1 MTVVL
6 AFLWLFLVLV
16 LPWLIVVP
24 LWCWRQSSGLQ
35 KRVQQLEAVAEE
47 LRRMVAALEHQRS
60 GQAEQPG
67 TPPRAN
73 LAPPT
78 GSDPATA
85 SAAQA
90 VGERSGPLAAGEGPA
105 HPLQAATEP
114 QEPHLAVV
122 PPAERDRPARPPTAL
137 ETTTSAPTDQVPT
150 DQVPTVPTPPV
161 PAPPVPAPTLLSP
174 TAREPAA
181 LQPTAA
187 EPTDLERPAREQPA
201 LDNLADQPQPLAPP
215 PPLEPPAGLSALGR
229 SPTWRRLERLLIE
242 HWTGIV
248 GVLVVVAGITF
259 LAINLAL
266 RLQPFTRF
274 LGLLAAAALLAAP
287 ALLARRR
294 PQWNPLASWMGS
306 GAAALVLFA
315 CAASGGLPTL
325 GLQWVDQ
332 PGPALALLCLAM
344 GLNLA
349 LAAAAGTQTLAA
361 LHTAVNL
368 LPLAIVP
375 ASSFSLVL
383 ASIVAL
389 VGQLLPRRRPW
400 HGERLAVGLAYGL
413 FLIRWCTVPG
423 SGSEAPETRA
433 LAIGAAV
440 VVFGAGALL
449 PQRQRAGNREFSP
462 LALLGQLLH
471 WGGLTLV
478 LLLVP
483 QQLVVRLLGL
493 AAAALV
499 ALLLGLRA
507 QRRGWLALGRSQLLI
522 GQTLFLAGLQSLDP
536 LQPDVLLLALALLV
550 ESALFLRLAIRQADP
565 LLQGISWGLVAGSGG
580 WLLLAGLE
588 AGSSLQASSVMLIAG
603 SATTKLQRDLG
614 DDQTPQPLPGLFSWW
629 AALQFLVGAM
639 VCAPVGMGSWLAL
652 GSLGTLASRSREP
665 LPAALPEATATAV
678 LLAHL
683 IGWGR
688 LLEPLNQ
695 AGQPLAAASV
705 MLQLTPLMLLAA
717 TLVIRRMGLPL
728 GIHLIGGSLLLAAQ
742 LLLAPINTPL
752 PAIAWL
758 LLSLLALQLARRLPR
773 AIALPVLQQGLLAL
787 AIGLLAAIT
796 LPFSL
801 QGASRLAI
809 TLLASGVLLRW
820 WFIDPGDR
828 LGQLPLWRRF
838 HPYLLELNLLLLAI
852 RLSGDVPATWQ
863 APSWLLLALVLLNP
877 RLRRWFEPR
886 LQVWSVIAA
895 WIGIALVMVRPEAH
909 PLIAISLMIIYVV
922 LSHRWL
928 QLQPDAVPATPA
940 GLGLLEQLAKLVAR
954 APNPLLYAPLFVAMA
969 VVLASHFDHSLLTL
983 LWATEAFVIYVL
995 SAVLRDSRFRVVALI
1010 ALGSCLWRLVAVDMA
1025 QSDLTN
1031 RGVVFVGVGLLMLA
1045 MNALAS
1051 RFRSRF
1057 R

>member
-16 LPWLIVVP
+16 VPWLIVVP
-24 LWCWRQSSGLQ
+24 LWCWRQGTRLQ
-35 KRVQQLEAVAEE
+35 ERVQQLEATAEE
-47 LRRMVAALEHQRS
+47 LRRVVAALEHQGS
-60 GQAEQPG
+60 DPAEQPG

-78 GSDPATA
+78 ASEPATT
-85 SAAQA
+85 SEAQA
-90 VGERSGPLAAGEGPA
+90 VGERSEPLAPGDRPA
-105 HPLQAATEP
+105 NPLREETEP
-114 QEPHLAVV
+114 QERPLAAVA
-122 PPAERDRPARPPTAL
+122 PAERKRPALAPPVL
-137 ETTTSAPTDQVPT
+137 ETTASAATL
-150 DQVPTVPTPPV
+150 
-161 PAPPVPAPTLLSP
+161 PAPTLPAPTLPAP
-174 TAREPAA
+174 TAQMPAA

-187 EPTDLERPAREQPA
+187 EPADLERPAREQPA
-201 LDNLADQPQPLAPP
+201 LDNLADNPQPLVPP
-215 PPLEPPAGLSALGR
+215 PPLEPPAGLTALGQ
-229 SPTWRRLERLLIE
+229 SPTWQRIERLLIE

-274 LGLLAAAALLAAP
+274 LVLLAAAALLATP

-315 CAASGGLPTL
+315 CAASGGLPAL
-325 GLQWVDQ
+325 GLQWIDQ

-413 FLIRWCTVPG
+413 FLIRWCAVLG

-449 PQRQRAGNREFSP
+449 PQQQRAGNLEFSP
-462 LALLGQLLH
+462 LVLLGQLLH

-483 QQLVVRLLGL
+483 QQLIVRLLGL

-507 QRRGWLALGRSQLLI
+507 HRLGWLALGRSQLLI
-522 GQTLFLAGLQSLDP
+522 AQTLFLAGLQSLDS
-536 LQPDVLLLALALLV
+536 LQPDGLLLALVLLV

-580 WLLLAGLE
+580 WLLLAGLQ
-588 AGSSLQASSVMLIAG
+588 AGTSLQASSVMLIAG

-614 DDQTPQPLPGLFSWW
+614 DDETPQPLPGLFSWW

-639 VCAPVGMGSWLAL
+639 VCAPVGMGGWIAL

-683 IGWGR
+683 IGWGH
-688 LLEPLNQ
+688 LLGQLNQ
-695 AGQPLAAASV
+695 TGQPLPAAGV

-742 LLLAPINTPL
+742 LLLAPIGAPL

-758 LLSLLALQLARRLPR
+758 LLSLLALQLARRLPQ

-787 AIGLLAAIT
+787 AIGLLAAIA

-801 QGASRLAI
+801 QGAASRLAI
-809 TLLASGVLLRW
+809 TLLASGVLLHW
-820 WFIDPGDR
+820 WFIVPGAG
-828 LGQLPLWRRF
+828 LGQLVLWRRF

-852 RLSGDVPATWQ
+852 RLSCDLPATWQ
-863 APSWLLLALVLLNP
+863 APGWLLLALMLLSP

-895 WIGIALVMVRPEAH
+895 WIGIALVMVRPEDH
-909 PLIAISLMIIYVV
+909 PLIAISLMIVYVV

-928 QLQPDAVPATPA
+928 QLQPDAEPAAPA
-940 GLGLLEQLAKLVAR
+940 GLGLLDQLAKLVAR
-954 APNPLLYAPLFVAMA
+954 APNPLLYAPLFVAVA

-983 LWATEAFVIYVL
+983 LWAAEAFVIYVL

-1025 QSDLTN
+1025 QSDLTT

>member
-16 LPWLIVVP
+16 LPWVIVVP
-24 LWCWRQSSGLQ
+24 LWCWRQGSRLQ
-35 KRVQQLEAVAEE
+35 GRVQQLEATAEE
-47 LRRMVAALEHQRS
+47 LRRMVTALERQGS
-60 GQAEQPG
+60 GQAEQPS
-67 TPPRAN
+67 PPRRAN
-73 LAPPT
+73 LLPPT
-78 GSDPATA
+78 GPDPATA
-85 SAAQA
+85 SATQA
-90 VGERSGPLAAGEGPA
+90 VGEGSKPLASTASQP
-105 HPLQAATEP
+105 PVPSPTLAAPTP
-114 QEPHLAVV
+114 QEPADLEPGPLG
-122 PPAERDRPARPPTAL
+122 PPAGRQPALVSLADNPQAL
-137 ETTTSAPTDQVPT
+137 
-150 DQVPTVPTPPV
+150 
-161 PAPPVPAPTLLSP
+161 PAPPAT
-174 TAREPAA
+174 
-181 LQPTAA
+181 
-187 EPTDLERPAREQPA
+187 
-201 LDNLADQPQPLAPP
+201 
-215 PPLEPPAGLSALGR
+215 EPPAGLSALGR
-229 SPTWRRLERLLIE
+229 SPAWRRLERLLIE

-274 LGLLAAAALLAAP
+274 LVLLAAAALLAAP

-315 CAASGGLPTL
+315 CAASGGLPAL
-325 GLQWVDQ
+325 GLQWIDQ

-375 ASSFSLVL
+375 ASSVSLVL
-383 ASIVAL
+383 ASCVAL

-413 FLIRWCTVPG
+413 FLIRWCAILG
-423 SGSEAPETRA
+423 GGSEAPEARA

-449 PQRQRAGNREFSP
+449 PQRQRAGNLEFSP

-507 QRRGWLALGRSQLLI
+507 HRLGWLALGRSQLLI
-522 GQTLFLAGLQSLDP
+522 AQTLFLAGLQSLDP
-536 LQPDVLLLALALLV
+536 LQPDALLLALALLV

-588 AGSSLQASSVMLIAG
+588 VGTSLQASSVMLIAG

-614 DDQTPQPLPGLFSWW
+614 DDETPQPLPGLFSWW

-639 VCAPVGMGSWLAL
+639 VCAPVGMGGWIAL

-683 IGWGR
+683 IGWGQ
-688 LLEPLNQ
+688 LLGPLNQ
-695 AGQPLAAASV
+695 SGQPLPAASV
-705 MLQLTPLMLLAA
+705 MLQLTPLVLLAA
-717 TLVIRRMGLPL
+717 TLVIRRMGLSL
-728 GIHLIGGSLLLAAQ
+728 GIHLVGGSLLLAAQ
-742 LLLAPINTPL
+742 LLLAPISTPL

-758 LLSLLALQLARRLPR
+758 LLSLLALQLASRLPR

-801 QGASRLAI
+801 PGTSRLALP
-809 TLLASGVLLRW
+809 LLASGVLLRW
-820 WFIDPGDR
+820 WFIVPGDG

-838 HPYLLELNLLLLAI
+838 HPYLLELNLLLAI

-863 APSWLLLALVLLNP
+863 APSWLLLALVLLSP

-886 LQVWSVIAA
+886 IQVWSVIAA
-895 WIGIALVMVRPEAH
+895 WIGIALVMVRPEAQ
-909 PLIAISLMIIYVV
+909 PLIAISLMIVYVV

-928 QLQPDAVPATPA
+928 QLQPDPVPAAPA
-940 GLGLLEQLAKLVAR
+940 GLVLLDQLAILVAR
-954 APNPLLYAPLFVAMA
+954 APNPLLYGPLFVAVA

-983 LWATEAFVIYVL
+983 LWATEAFVIYML

-1025 QSDLTN
+1025 QSDLTT

>member
-1 MTVVL
+1 MMTVVL

-16 LPWLIVVP
+16 LPWVIVVP
-24 LWCWRQSSGLQ
+24 LWCWRQGSRLQ
-35 KRVQQLEAVAEE
+35 GRVQQLEATAEE
-47 LRRMVAALEHQRS
+47 LRRMVAALERQGS
-60 GQAEQPG
+60 GQAEQPS
-67 TPPRAN
+67 PPRRAN
-73 LAPPT
+73 LLPPT
-78 GSDPATA
+78 GPDPATA
-85 SAAQA
+85 SATQA
-90 VGERSGPLAAGEGPA
+90 VGEGSKPLAPGDGPALPWQAEKEYQERPLAAATSAERETPA
-105 HPLQAATEP
+105 LAPKASASTTTEP
-114 QEPHLAVV
+114 TASEPPLPSPTLAAPTAQEPADLEPGPLGPPGGRQPAPVNLADN
-122 PPAERDRPARPPTAL
+122 PQAL
-137 ETTTSAPTDQVPT
+137 
-150 DQVPTVPTPPV
+150 
-161 PAPPVPAPTLLSP
+161 PAPPAT
-174 TAREPAA
+174 
-181 LQPTAA
+181 
-187 EPTDLERPAREQPA
+187 
-201 LDNLADQPQPLAPP
+201 APP
-215 PPLEPPAGLSALGR
+215 SGLSVLGR
-229 SPTWRRLERLLIE
+229 SPAWRRIERLLIE

-274 LGLLAAAALLAAP
+274 LGLLAAAALLAVP

-294 PQWNPLASWMGS
+294 PHWNPLASWMGS

-315 CAASGGLPTL
+315 CAASGGLPAL
-325 GLQWVDQ
+325 GLQWIDQ

-344 GLNLA
+344 GLNLG

-413 FLIRWCTVPG
+413 FLIRWCAVLG
-423 SGSEAPETRA
+423 SGSEAPEARA

-449 PQRQRAGNREFSP
+449 PQRQRAGNLEFSP

-507 QRRGWLALGRSQLLI
+507 HRLGWLALGRSQLLI

-536 LQPDVLLLALALLV
+536 LQPDALLLALALLV

-565 LLQGISWGLVAGSGG
+565 LLQRISWGLVAGSGG

-588 AGSSLQASSVMLIAG
+588 AGTSLQASSVMLIAG

-614 DDQTPQPLPGLFSWW
+614 DDETPQPLPGLFSWW

-639 VCAPVGMGSWLAL
+639 VCAPVGMGGWIAL

-665 LPAALPEATATAV
+665 LPAALPEATASAV

-683 IGWGR
+683 IGWGQ
-688 LLEPLNQ
+688 LLGPLNQ
-695 AGQPLAAASV
+695 SGQPLPAASV

-717 TLVIRRMGLPL
+717 TLVIRRMGLSL
-728 GIHLIGGSLLLAAQ
+728 GIHLVGGSLLLAAQ

-752 PAIAWL
+752 PAMAWL
-758 LLSLLALQLARRLPR
+758 LLSLLALQLACRLPR
-773 AIALPVLQQGLLAL
+773 AIALPILQQGLLAL

-801 QGASRLAI
+801 QGPTRLALP
-809 TLLASGVLLRW
+809 LLASGVLLRW
-820 WFIDPGDR
+820 WFIVPGDG

-852 RLSGDVPATWQ
+852 DLSGDVPATWQ
-863 APSWLLLALVLLNP
+863 APSWLLLALVLLSP

-886 LQVWSVIAA
+886 IQVWSVIAA
-895 WIGIALVMVRPEAH
+895 WIGIAVVMVRPGAH
-909 PLIAISLMIIYVV
+909 PLIAISLMIVYVV

-928 QLQPDAVPATPA
+928 QLQPNAAPAAPP
-940 GLGLLEQLAKLVAR
+940 GLGILDQLAKLVAL
-954 APNPLLYAPLFVAMA
+954 APNPLLYGPLFVAVA

-983 LWATEAFVIYVL
+983 LWATEAFVIYLL

-1025 QSDLTN
+1025 QSDLTT